1 MSGQKILYD
10 ELYIVQDFF
19 AFFVKNKHIMEK
31 MYIKRRAREKINKIM
46 HKNSVFSHD
55 CFVVYNDSAE

>member
-1 MSGQKILYD
+1 
-10 ELYIVQDFF
+10 
-19 AFFVKNKHIMEK
+19 MEK